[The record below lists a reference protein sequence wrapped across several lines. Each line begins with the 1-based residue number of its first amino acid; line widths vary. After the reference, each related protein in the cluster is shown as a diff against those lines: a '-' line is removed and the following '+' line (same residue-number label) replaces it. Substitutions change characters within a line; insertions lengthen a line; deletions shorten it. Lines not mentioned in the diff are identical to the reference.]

1 MASFRAIEQGC
12 NLFRQAS
19 LGLSAAFDCQG
30 RRLAAM
36 DHFLTADRTLVAQ
49 VPTAG
54 VHTLHSRLGDW
65 GAWGGAALLAVLV
78 LLAFR
83 RRG

>member
-1 MASFRAIEQGC
+1 
-12 NLFRQAS
+12 
-19 LGLSAAFDCQG
+19 
-30 RRLAAM
+30 
-36 DHFLTADRTLVAQ
+36 VAQ

-65 GAWGGAALLAVLV
+65 GAWGGAALLAVLA
-78 LLAFR
+78 LPAFR